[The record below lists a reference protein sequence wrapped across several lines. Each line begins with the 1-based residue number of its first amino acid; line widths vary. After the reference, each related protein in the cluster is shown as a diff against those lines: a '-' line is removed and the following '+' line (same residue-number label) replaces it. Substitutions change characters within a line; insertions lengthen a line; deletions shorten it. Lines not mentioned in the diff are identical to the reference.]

1 VIRRWWAGGGRADL
15 GAALPPWVVARLL
28 VVVGY
33 VLVAAA
39 ADEFAPDRPT
49 PKLDQ
54 GLLAW
59 DGDWYDAIAD
69 RGYGDLPDEAVRFF
83 PLYPVLGRALSL
95 LLFGNQGLALIVLAN
110 LAALAAGMLLH
121 RLAVEETGDA
131 ALARRAS
138 WLFALFPGAFV
149 LVWGYAESIFL
160 VAAIGAFLALRR
172 RWWWWVAGLSAAAAL
187 ARPVGAFLVL
197 PVLWEASRGWRETAG
212 RERLA
217 RVAAVA
223 GAPLGVVAYLLYT
236 AATGPGFTAP
246 LTEQS
251 PYRGAV
257 TDPFSRLADAAGD
270 LVSADTLGDAVHPPM
285 ALLFVVLAVVVVR
298 RWPAR
303 YALYAVPVLVLALSA
318 ESFNSLERY
327 GLNAFPLV
335 LALATVVK
343 RPELERAAIAIGAAG
358 VVALTAL
365 SWVGNYVP

>member
-1 VIRRWWAGGGRADL
+1 MSRPLWTSERRADL
-15 GAALPPWVVARLL
+15 AAALPPWVLARLL

-33 VLVAAA
+33 VVVAAA
-39 ADEFAPDRPT
+39 ADEWAPNRPT

-59 DGDWYDAIAD
+59 DGDWYDAIAE
-69 RGYGDLPDEAVRFF
+69 RGYDDLPDESIRFF
-83 PLYPVLGRALSL
+83 PLYPLLGRGLGWL
-95 LLFGNQGLALIVLAN
+95 LAGNQGLALVVIAN
-110 LAALAAGMLLH
+110 VAALAAGMLLH
-121 RLAVEETGDA
+121 RLVVEDTGDER
-131 ALARRAS
+131 LAVRAS
-138 WLFALFPGAFV
+138 WLFAVFPGAFV
-149 LVWGYAESIFL
+149 LVWGYAEAVFL

-172 RWWWWVAGLSAAAAL
+172 RQWWWVAGLAAAAAL

-197 PVLWEASRGWRETAG
+197 PVLWEASRDWRETTG
-212 RERLA
+212 RERVA
-217 RVAAVA
+217 RLVAVA
-223 GAPLGVVAYLLYT
+223 GAPLGVLAFLVYSAVA
-236 AATGPGFTAP
+236 GPGFFAP

-257 TDPFSRLADAAGD
+257 TDPISRLADAAGD

-285 ALLFVVLAVVVVR
+285 AVLFIALAVVVVR
-298 RWPAR
+298 RWPPR

-335 LALATVVK
+335 LALATVTR
-343 RPELERAAIAIGAAG
+343 RPEVERAAIALGSAG